1 MLWLAN
7 AEKDYL
13 QMDIQAVVWLANTEV
28 FVLHKR
34 ITYAYGLRLF

>member
-1 MLWLAN
+1 MGMYVMLWLAN

-13 QMDIQAVVWLANTEV
+13 QIDKHALVWLANTKV

-34 ITYAYGLRLF
+34 LI